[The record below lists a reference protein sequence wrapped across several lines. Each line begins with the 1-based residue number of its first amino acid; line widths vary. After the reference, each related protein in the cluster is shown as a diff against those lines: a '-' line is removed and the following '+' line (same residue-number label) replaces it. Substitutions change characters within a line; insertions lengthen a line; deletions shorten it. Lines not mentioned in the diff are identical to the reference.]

1 MAQNARLKKEYAELL
16 FALDNYDDKSYYCSD
31 GEPKLAL
38 KNILNGNILNGSI
51 DFNILLRGPPDT
63 PYVGGKFKLKI
74 SIKSDYPFKPPA
86 VLFETNIYHP
96 NIRNNSICLDLLK
109 SAWSP
114 ALTINK
120 LLISIA
126 SLLSDP
132 NPNDPLDTEASKFF
146 TENKNEFNKKA
157 IEYTKKYAI
166 KDEFRDYMKI
176 EE

>member
-16 FALDNYDDKSYYCSD
+16 FAIDNYDDKSYYCSD
-31 GEPKLAL
+31 VDTKISL
-38 KNILNGNILNGSI
+38 KKILTGGGNSV
-51 DFNILLRGPPDT
+51 DFNILLRGPPNT

-74 SIKSDYPFKPPA
+74 SIKSDYPFKPPS
-86 VLFETNIYHP
+86 VSFDTNIYHP
-96 NIRNNSICLDLLK
+96 NIKNKSICLDLLK

-120 LLISIA
+120 LLISIV

-132 NPNDPLDTEASKFF
+132 NPNDPLDTEASKEY
-146 TENKNEFNKKA
+146 TENINNFNKKA

-176 EE
+176 DE